1 MNGTSMNLHLRAP
14 CAAVL
19 CAAALA
25 AGGSAAQSI
34 YKCTVDGK
42 VGYSDTPCPA
52 GAHASSTLAVPAPPP
67 ADSSATA
74 DLQRQRKESATLQKA
89 REKTEQRD
97 AREAER
103 LARGAAVRRQRCA
116 KLALAK
122 RWADEDARGASAAT
136 ADKARLRAKRAGE
149 SLSVECPH

>member
-1 MNGTSMNLHLRAP
+1 MNLHLRAP

-25 AGGSAAQSI
+25 AGGTAAQNV

-42 VGYSDTPCPA
+42 VGYSDLPCPA
-52 GAHASSTLAVPAPPP
+52 GATASSQLAVPATPP
-67 ADSSATA
+67 ADPAA
-74 DLQRQRKESATLQKA
+74 ADDLQRQRKQSAALQKA

-103 LARGAAVRRQRCA
+103 QARGAAVRRQRCA

-122 RWADEDARGASAAT
+122 RWADEDARGASAAN
-136 ADKARLRAKRAGE
+136 ADKARLRARRAGE
-149 SLSVECPH
+149 SLSVECAH